1 MNENNLSENISNQKN
16 WQQENINKRNNL
28 FPIKEDENSI
38 IDSSF
43 SIDYSNLIGKD
54 LFNKQ
59 NVNNETVLDQK
70 INKEIKKEGNSQKI
84 SSFLQSKEI
93 SLIENS
99 LHLSIFDLNKSEKES
114 EYLSV
119 RKFTTSH
126 NIKEYEN
133 IRQKVSKNLH
143 TITAYLLERA
153 GNYNEINTNKKV
165 GPLLPLTT
173 LIENAY
179 KYKSEYKVDM
189 NKKYERL
196 KKYICNYRTIFG
208 DGNCYYRAVMFRFIE
223 LLILNKKYE
232 YLKLLIIDIY
242 KSFENKEV
250 QERLIFKNVK
260 ISPDLIIQIMIIIM
274 ELVENNEIIKAHQVF
289 YKALLFSPNF
299 DFSLILYF
307 RFILYDYIKKNEKKL
322 YMENFPVLIGN
333 LLPSIYEKNGVFNF
347 NSFYQNYLLKMFI
360 YAEKIIIY
368 LTPFVLGINL
378 DVVLFDDN
386 EDEILKHFK
395 FVGDDELKIKET
407 IFVINKKG
415 HYENVFNYEDN
426 KNFNDIYKY
435 YRNDIAN
442 KFINV
447 DPHLLKIYTKIK
459 NLNNTQVK
467 SNQNNTDNNQN
478 INLLNKNN
486 QINNKNNI
494 DNYNSNNIPLKNNYL
509 NKDNNIN
516 NINKINNIIKIDH
529 NLNSKTQII
538 KLKHNNQNNN
548 NYINKIG
555 QEFPS
560 NQRDQ
565 KNNISN
571 GYTPIYQNNNNNIII
586 NNNIKN
592 NNNNNNNNN
601 TNNTNNTN
609 NINNNNINNY
619 NNNINNINNNNYNT
633 NNTNNTNN
641 NINNNIREEDYKYK
655 GKTYNAYNTEINNNY
670 YQNPV
675 IKINNYFSPN
685 NINNQNQK
693 YICNKC
699 LSRYSEINIKLKNM
713 CKICISKEISNQTKY
728 FYIKYLEIMSQNIN
742 KPTIEDLNKYF
753 IDKIFI
759 IINNNNFNIH
769 EIINEYIF
777 NYNKTHDQ
785 ILKDLIAFLKLSI
798 CLNCHK
804 DIVNNNNYQFKIPCG
819 CNFCCREHLED
830 YFKNKIGNKLS
841 YNFRCLCASEY
852 NLNKVFNLC
861 IILYNN
867 NIYNDK
873 GRFTNHLENIF
884 NNVCCKCGYYK
895 PNVYRISVNENS
907 TSNFLHKICI
917 ECFKYNDINKIVSC
931 LICNKQHQYITLD
944 FNY

>member
-1 MNENNLSENISNQKN
+1 MNENNLLENISNQNN
-16 WQQENINKRNNL
+16 WKQENINKRNNL
-28 FPIKEDENSI
+28 FPIKEDKNSI

-54 LFNKQ
+54 LFSEQ

-93 SLIENS
+93 NLIENS

-114 EYLSV
+114 EYLSI
-119 RKFTTSH
+119 RKFTASH

-143 TITAYLLERA
+143 TITEYLLERA

-179 KYKSEYKVDM
+179 KYKSEYKVDI

-274 ELVENNEIIKAHQVF
+274 ELVENNEIIKAHQLF
-289 YKALLFSPNF
+289 YKALLFSANF

-415 HYENVFNYEDN
+415 HYENVFNYDDN

-459 NLNNTQVK
+459 NLNNTQVQ
-467 SNQNNTDNNQN
+467 SNQNSTDNNKN

-494 DNYNSNNIPLKNNYL
+494 DNYNSNNIPLKNNFL

-516 NINKINNIIKIDH
+516 NINKINNINNIIKIDH
-529 NLNSKTQII
+529 KLNSKTQRII
-538 KLKHNNQNNN
+538 LKHNNQNNNN

-555 QEFPS
+555 QEFPI
-560 NQRDQ
+560 NQRQQ

-571 GYTPIYQNNNNNIII
+571 RYTTIYQNNNNN
-586 NNNIKN
+586 
-592 NNNNNNNNN
+592 
-601 TNNTNNTN
+601 
-609 NINNNNINNY
+609 NNNIN
-619 NNNINNINNNNYNT
+619 
-633 NNTNNTNN
+633 
-641 NINNNIREEDYKYK
+641 NNNIREEDYKYK
-655 GKTYNAYNTEINNNY
+655 GKIYNAYNTEINNNY
-670 YQNPV
+670 YQNPM
-675 IKINNYFSPN
+675 IKINNYFNYN

-699 LSRYSEINIKLKNM
+699 NKCLSIYYENNIKLKNI
-713 CKICISKEISNQTKY
+713 CKICIAKEISNQTKY
-728 FYIKYLEIMSQNIN
+728 FYIKYLEIMSQKIN
-742 KPTIEDLNKYF
+742 APTIEDLNKYF
-753 IDKIFI
+753 IDKIYI

-785 ILKDLIAFLKLSI
+785 TLKDLISFLKLNI

-804 DIVNNNNYQFKIPCG
+804 DIVNNNNYQFNIPCG
-819 CNFCCREHLED
+819 CNFCCRVHLED
-830 YFKNKIGNKLS
+830 YFKNIIGNKLS